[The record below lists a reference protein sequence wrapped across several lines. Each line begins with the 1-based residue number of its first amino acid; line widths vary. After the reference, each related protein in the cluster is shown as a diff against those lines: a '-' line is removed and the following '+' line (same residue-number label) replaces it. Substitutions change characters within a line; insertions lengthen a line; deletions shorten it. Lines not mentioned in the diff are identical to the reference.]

1 MQAARGTL
9 FIVMA
14 YVVALPQC
22 SDAFSVAEKMVCKRR
37 SKNPSL
43 KRPDRPVDAVVTQH
57 HGRRLT
63 ERLTAT

>member
-1 MQAARGTL
+1 MQAAMGTL

-14 YVVALPQC
+14 YPVALPQR
-22 SDAFSVAEKMVCKRR
+22 SDPFSGAEKMVCKRR

-43 KRPDRPVDAVVTQH
+43 KRPGCPVDAVVTQH